1 MTLRVLLFR
10 ISDLGARPQP
20 RRHLALSSGLNL
32 KSQPKSQSQI
42 FSSGAQVSIFV
53 PMGSISQL
61 SLSSASTHNSRAL
74 LNDLRIKIIENN
86 ISALKINLNS
96 I

>member
-42 FSSGAQVSIFV
+42 FSSGVQSQFLFLWAQS
-53 PMGSISQL
+53 
-61 SLSSASTHNSRAL
+61 HN
-74 LNDLRIKIIENN
+74 
-86 ISALKINLNS
+86 
-96 I
+96 